1 MITEFLHSWEL
12 FHNTYLAGWC
22 IGLFLSLVG
31 ILAVARD
38 QIFLT
43 AASAQAATFGV
54 ALGLWLSGLAA
65 DWPGLHSDSFL
76 SGLAM
81 VFAVLAVL
89 FTVRGRQAGGES
101 IEAITGWIFL
111 LSASGSVLLLS
122 HSPHGLEEIHQLLSS
137 SLIGASAT
145 EIGIF
150 ASLTALTSV
159 VLLRFHRPIVLVTL
173 DPLLAQAIGLK
184 THRWMASVAIALGLA
199 TGLSIRSAG
208 LLYTFGCLV
217 LPALVAKNLCREI
230 RTMFIMAPCVVLG
243 SGLVGFILANHYDL
257 PPAQMTVAL
266 LCVLLLIAWALR
278 ARIRWYT
285 AR

>member
-1 MITEFLHSWEL
+1 M
-12 FHNTYLAGWC
+12 
-22 IGLFLSLVG
+22 
-31 ILAVARD
+31 
-38 QIFLT
+38 
-43 AASAQAATFGV
+43 

-89 FTVRGRQAGGES
+89 FTVRGKQVGGES

-122 HSPHGLEEIHQLLSS
+122 HSPHGLEEIHRLLSS

-173 DPLLAQAIGLK
+173 DPLLAQAMGLK
-184 THRWMASVAIALGLA
+184 TQRWMGQCGHRPGPCHGALYSLRWPALYLWLPGA
-199 TGLSIRSAG
+199 TGTCSKKP
-208 LLYTFGCLV
+208 
-217 LPALVAKNLCREI
+217 LPRDPDYVHYGALHCPRQWVDRVHPGQSL
-230 RTMFIMAPCVVLG
+230 
-243 SGLVGFILANHYDL
+243 
-257 PPAQMTVAL
+257 
-266 LCVLLLIAWALR
+266 
-278 ARIRWYT
+278 
-285 AR
+285 